1 MPVLAGAGRN
11 PSVTFLPL
19 CKPTP
24 VTLTELFKVRCLTI
38 AVLIT
43 EIIVE
48 FYHRPEQDWGAR
60 TEMCRLG

>member
-1 MPVLAGAGRN
+1 M
-11 PSVTFLPL
+11 TFSPL

-43 EIIVE
+43 EITGVILTQPKAGLRCE
-48 FYHRPEQDWGAR
+48 DL
-60 TEMCRLG
+60 RLSKTNPAAVFSM